1 MVYAIWRDERIT
13 KMQTTWYLYFI
24 FFIIVFCIYLPKKRR
39 RRYIGKQL
47 MAKKKL
53 MQENDGREEMKELI
67 QQFVGK
73 DVYIKLLD
81 GNADG
86 IVKEVTDSGVVLENK
101 GNLQVLN
108 LDYVIKVREYPYK
121 NGKRA
126 TLWGE
131 S

>member
-1 MVYAIWRDERIT
+1 
-13 KMQTTWYLYFI
+13 
-24 FFIIVFCIYLPKKRR
+24 
-39 RRYIGKQL
+39 
-47 MAKKKL
+47 
-53 MQENDGREEMKELI
+53 MQENDGRDAMKELI

-86 IVKEVTDSGVVLENK
+86 IVKEVTDSGVVLEYK

>member
-1 MVYAIWRDERIT
+1 
-13 KMQTTWYLYFI
+13 
-24 FFIIVFCIYLPKKRR
+24 
-39 RRYIGKQL
+39 
-47 MAKKKL
+47 
-53 MQENDGREEMKELI
+53 MKELI

-86 IVKEVTDSGVVLENK
+86 IVKEVTDSGVVLEYK

-121 NGKRA
+121 NGKCA